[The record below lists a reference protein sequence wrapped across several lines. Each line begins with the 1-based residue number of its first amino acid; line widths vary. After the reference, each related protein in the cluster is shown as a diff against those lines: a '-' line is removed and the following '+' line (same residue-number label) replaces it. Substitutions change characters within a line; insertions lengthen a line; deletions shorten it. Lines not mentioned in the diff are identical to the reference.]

1 MNRAGIVPVDPIE
14 YIAGSYLAQWAKWQ
28 CIYRE
33 AVRREDF
40 DLREE
45 GRLLYSAPE
54 AMR

>member
-1 MNRAGIVPVDPIE
+1 MKRQPPPYDPIA
-14 YIAGSYLAQWAKWQ
+14 YFAGSYLARWAKWQ

-33 AVRREDF
+33 AVRRADD

-54 AMR
+54 AMV